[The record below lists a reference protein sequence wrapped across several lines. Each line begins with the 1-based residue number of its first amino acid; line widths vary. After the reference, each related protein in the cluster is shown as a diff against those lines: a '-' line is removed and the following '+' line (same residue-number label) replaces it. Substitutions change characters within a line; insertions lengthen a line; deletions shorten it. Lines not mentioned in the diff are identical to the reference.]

1 MPSLSMMTGMPWV
14 AASELDGYDAANNQV
29 AFSLQPEEVDDGFSH
44 FGAAVNLVVS
54 APRRQQGVLFSERS
68 ATRFTRPARA
78 PDPAVLP
85 VTPPASQRPAQK
97 TDGVSSSGPT
107 GIRLGLVEKLP
118 RGGVIIY
125 TSAGWVQLGVPM
137 WSNRDTLAR
146 FAAKGGFKLSG
157 TEGFIPNELMPHTIP
172 TVCIFDLD
180 YTPETTG
187 LFPSDFEQYLF
198 FVARGTRFRFVMPDA
213 QTARR
218 ARDYLNSSYHGP
230 QGVDLKQRMRLE
242 HGPGAHSIP
251 NLAAEQAVFS
261 ASSPSSICD
270 VESFT
275 VQEYHLGDGVVIRKI
290 ASQLY
295 EVFDHGE
302 MVARVDLTDKAWEMP
317 LPRLTPNPEIHQSL
331 EFLHL
336 RHRVLIEGEA
346 GVWPLGT
353 SDGFSLGKT
362 EATAGHM
369 QWNNGKCTLIDP
381 TSDVIEQFLTQGI
394 PLETIEG
401 VIITHGHGDHFS
413 DAGAQLLRILPRIKI
428 YTTRTIFDHVSAMY
442 KSAIGGHR
450 EGLQQWNFQE
460 IKPRQ
465 FTVINGLYVR
475 FHYTCHTVPTIGY
488 EVRTAPELRRDNL
501 VYYYSCDTLAEQGQL
516 LDKFVA
522 PDVREAGEETLPAM
536 DADGDFV
543 MDMERLDEI
552 LRPFRLLE
560 ETWDQ
565 VPPPMFCIEGG
576 RVGIHTPFDKTFAW
590 LRAFAER
597 KGVTYEEVMRRVRV
611 YHMADSAISGPDA
624 AHKWQAGYAGFISFA
639 RQIVTLQSR
648 QDRIQDWIY
657 QTPLMSEAGA
667 SARRQLAA
675 VAEIVEVP
683 KGTELSQGF
692 IYIPI
697 AGAFA
702 PVENDKAGAVIQPF
716 GVIGAAAVFDDS
728 LGIPVSSPT
737 VRALVPS
744 QVLRIPLSAVREIL
758 GNNPNRHEREALRTD
773 WRSYL
778 ENVRMASG
786 AVEQSR
792 MSHLPQSIL
801 APLFMAADQ
810 QHYEDGATIVNEGQ
824 HDDREHQDIYL
835 VINGNVRIQRR
846 DGSLDMQ
853 LDRGTIFG
861 EMAFVRNKPRSA
873 TVLAQGPVT
882 VLRFSAQ
889 KMRHLMKRYPGIW
902 IALSRL
908 AAERR

>member
-1 MPSLSMMTGMPWV
+1 MPSLSVMTGMSWA
-14 AASELDGYDAANNQV
+14 AASELDGYDAANNQT
-29 AFSLQPEEVDDGFSH
+29 GFLGEPG
-44 FGAAVNLVVS
+44 GAAVDLVVS
-54 APRRQQGVLFSERS
+54 APQRGQVTLFSERS
-68 ATRFTRPARA
+68 ATRFARPVRELAAAA
-78 PDPAVLP
+78 PP
-85 VTPPASQRPAQK
+85 VTPPASQRPTQK
-97 TDGVSSSGPT
+97 TDGVLSSGPT

-118 RGGVIIY
+118 RGGVIVY

-146 FAAKGGFKLSG
+146 FVAKGGFKPSG
-157 TEGFIPNELMPHTIP
+157 AEGFIPNELIPHTIP

-198 FVARGTRFRFVMPDA
+198 FVARGTRFRFVMPDTQA
-213 QTARR
+213 ARR
-218 ARDYLNSSYHGP
+218 ARDYLDSSYRGP

-242 HGPGAHSIP
+242 HGPGARGIP

-270 VESFT
+270 VESLT
-275 VQEYHLGDGVVIRKI
+275 AQEYHLGDGVVIRKT

-302 MVARVDLTDKAWEMP
+302 MIARVDLTDKAWEIP

-381 TSDVIEQFLTQGI
+381 TSDVVERFLTQGI

-401 VIITHGHGDHFS
+401 IIITHGHGDHFG
-413 DAGAQLLRILPRIKI
+413 DAVAQLLRVLPRIKI

-442 KSAIGGHR
+442 QSAIGGHR

-460 IKPRQ
+460 VKPRQ

-475 FHYTCHTVPTIGY
+475 FHYTCHTVPTIAY
-488 EVRTAPELRRDNL
+488 EVRTTPEIRNDNL

-522 PDVREAGEETLPAM
+522 PDVRGAGEETLPAM

-560 ETWDQ
+560 ETWNQ

-590 LRAFAER
+590 LKDFAQR

-611 YHMADSAISGPDA
+611 YHMADSAIPGPDA
-624 AHKWQAGYAGFISFA
+624 AYKWQAGYPGFISFA
-639 RQIVTLQSR
+639 RQIVRLQSQ

-657 QTPLMSEAGA
+657 QIPLMSEAGINI
-667 SARRQLAA
+667 RRQLAA
-675 VAEIVEVP
+675 AAEIVEVP
-683 KGTELSQGF
+683 KGTELSREF

-697 AGAFA
+697 AGAFV
-702 PVENDKAGAVIQPF
+702 PIENDKTGAVIQPF
-716 GVIGAAAVFDDS
+716 GVIGAAAVFDDPF
-728 LGIPVSSPT
+728 GIPTSSPT

-744 QVLRIPLSAVREIL
+744 QALRIPLDAVREIFN
-758 GNNPNRHEREALRTD
+758 NNPNRREREALYND

-778 ENVRMASG
+778 ENLRMASG

-810 QHYEDGATIVNEGQ
+810 QHYADGEIIVSEGQ
-824 HDDREHQDIYL
+824 YDDREHQDVYL
-835 VINGNVRIQRR
+835 VINGNVHIQRR
-846 DGSLDMQ
+846 DGSLDTISS
-853 LDRGTIFG
+853 RGTIFG

-873 TVLAQGPVT
+873 TVSAQGPVT
-882 VLRFSAQ
+882 ALRFSAQ
-889 KMRHLMKRYPGIW
+889 KMRYLMKRYPGIW

-908 AAERR
+908 AAARR

>member
-1 MPSLSMMTGMPWV
+1 MPSLSVMTGVPWTV
-14 AASELDGYDAANNQV
+14 TSELDGYDAANDQ
-29 AFSLQPEEVDDGFSH
+29 AGFLLER
-44 FGAAVNLVVS
+44 GEAINLVVS
-54 APRRQQGVLFSERS
+54 DPPRRRGSLFSERA
-68 ATRFTRPARA
+68 ATRSARPEIAAA
-78 PDPAVLP
+78 PKAPPTLPAP
-85 VTPPASQRPAQK
+85 RPSQK
-97 TDGVSSSGPT
+97 IDGVSSSGPT
-107 GIRLGLVEKLP
+107 GIRLGRVEKLP
-118 RGGVIIY
+118 RGGVIVY

-146 FAAKGGFKLSG
+146 FAMQGGFKPPG
-157 TEGFIPNELMPHTIP
+157 TEGFVPNELISHTIP

-213 QTARR
+213 QMAQR
-218 ARDYLNSSYHGP
+218 ASDYLNSSYRGP
-230 QGVDLKQRMRLE
+230 QGVNLKERMRLE
-242 HGPGAHSIP
+242 HGPGARGIP
-251 NLAAEQAVFS
+251 NLAAEQAVFGK
-261 ASSPSSICD
+261 SSPSSICD
-270 VESFT
+270 VESMT
-275 VQEYHLGDGVVIRKI
+275 AQEYHFGDEVVIRKV
-290 ASQLY
+290 APQLY
-295 EVFDHGE
+295 EIFDHGE
-302 MVARVDLTDKAWEMP
+302 MGARVDLTDKAWEIP
-317 LPRLTPNPEIHQSL
+317 QPRLTPDLEIHQNR
-331 EFLHL
+331 EFLRL

-362 EATAGHM
+362 EATAGHI

-381 TSDVIEQFLTQGI
+381 TSDVVERFLTQGI

-401 VIITHGHGDHFS
+401 IVITHGHGDHFG
-413 DAGAQLLRILPRIKI
+413 DAVAKFLRILPQIKI

-465 FTVINGLYVR
+465 FTLINGLFLR

-488 EVRTAPELRRDNL
+488 EVRTSPELRNDNL

-516 LDKFVA
+516 LDKFMA
-522 PDVREAGEETLPAM
+522 PDAREAGEETLLAV

-543 MDMERLDEI
+543 MDMVRLDEI
-552 LRPFRLLE
+552 MRPFRLLE

-576 RVGIHTPFDKTFAW
+576 RVGIHTPFDNTFAW
-590 LRAFAER
+590 LKDFAKR
-597 KGVTYEEVMRRVRV
+597 KGVTYEDVMRRVRV
-611 YHMADSAISGPDA
+611 YHMADSAIQGSDA
-624 AHKWQAGYAGFISFA
+624 AYKWQAGYQGFISFA
-639 RQIVTLQSR
+639 RQIARVQSQ
-648 QDRIQDWIY
+648 QDRIQNWIH
-657 QTPLMSEAGA
+657 QTPLLSEAGINL
-667 SARRQLAA
+667 RRQLAA
-675 VAEIVEVP
+675 AAQIVEVP
-683 KGTELSQGF
+683 EGEELAEDF

-702 PVENDKAGAVIQPF
+702 PNDKPGTVIQPF
-716 GVIGAAAVFDDS
+716 GVIGAAAVFDDAS
-728 LGIPVSSPT
+728 VVPAPSPAM
-737 VRALVPS
+737 RALVPS
-744 QVLRIPLSAVREIL
+744 QVLRISLSAAREIFR
-758 GNNPNRHEREALRTD
+758 NNPDKGEREALRTD
-773 WRSYL
+773 WRSYV
-778 ENVRMASG
+778 ENVRIASG

-810 QHYEDGATIVNEGQ
+810 QHYADGATIVSEGQ

-835 VINGNVRIQRR
+835 VINGDVRIQRR
-846 DGSLDMQ
+846 DGSLDIKSG
-853 LDRGTIFG
+853 RGTVFG
-861 EMAFVRNKPRSA
+861 EMAFVNNRPRSA
-873 TVLAQGPVT
+873 TVSAEGPVT
-882 VLRFSAQ
+882 VLCFSAQ

-908 AAERR
+908 AAERRSVVH